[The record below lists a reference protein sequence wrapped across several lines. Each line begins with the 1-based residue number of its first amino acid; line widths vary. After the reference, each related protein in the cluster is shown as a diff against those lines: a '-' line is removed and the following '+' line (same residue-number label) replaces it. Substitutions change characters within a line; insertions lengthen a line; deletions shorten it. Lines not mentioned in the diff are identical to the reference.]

1 MIVEGLFSDSGFG
14 ESVLKESGGKIL
26 ENSELAGSQIIQ
38 RQGWNVI
45 ISALGLERMLNNL

>member
-26 ENSELAGSQIIQ
+26 ENSELAGVKSY
-38 RQGWNVI
+38 RGR
-45 ISALGLERMLNNL
+45 GGM